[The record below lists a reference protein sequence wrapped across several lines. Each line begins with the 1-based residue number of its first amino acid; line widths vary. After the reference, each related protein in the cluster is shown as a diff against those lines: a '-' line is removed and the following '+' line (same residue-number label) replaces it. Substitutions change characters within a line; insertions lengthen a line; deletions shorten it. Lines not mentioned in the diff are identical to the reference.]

1 MPASSWQPIL
11 DGELAVAARAAV
23 HELAD
28 AIAAA
33 QVEPPHAP
41 DVALFW
47 AYAGELGDA
56 HFDGAVEATC
66 AAVEELGGSALHG
79 GAVGAA
85 WALAHLADDSAVDL
99 LAGFDQM
106 IGDALRDDPEW
117 FGGHDLILGLA
128 GTGVYLL
135 ERPASPARDAALARV
150 VERLAA
156 TCERGA
162 DGASWRTP
170 PALLVPE
177 QRVRYP
183 DGYRDCGLAHGVPG
197 VVAMLSRLDDPRAR
211 ALAADGARWTLA
223 QRVRGTMPAIA
234 GGDPART
241 AWCYG
246 DPGVSLALARVA
258 RDEALALARA
268 AAARDPELCG
278 VRDAALCHGASGL
291 AHVFGRWFHA
301 TGEPAFRDSARAWL
315 ARALALPRPLEPCLL
330 EGAVG
335 LALALLAALG
345 HEEPRW
351 DRMMLCD
358 LA

>member
-1 MPASSWQPIL
+1 VPASKWQPIL
-11 DGELAVAARAAV
+11 DGELATAASAAV

-33 QVEPPHAP
+33 KVEPPHAP

-47 AYAGELGDA
+47 AYAGDLGDA
-56 HFDGAVEATC
+56 HFDSAIEAAC
-66 AAVEELGGSALHG
+66 SAVEELGGSALHG

-85 WALAHLADDSAVDL
+85 WTLAHLADPSAVDL
-99 LAGFDQM
+99 LAGFDVTLA
-106 IGDALRDDPEW
+106 DALRDDPDW

-128 GTGVYLL
+128 GTGMYWL
-135 ERPASPARDAALARV
+135 ERPPSPAREIGLARV

-156 TCERGA
+156 SCDRDA
-162 DGASWRTP
+162 DGLSWRTP
-170 PALLVPE
+170 PALLVAD

-197 VVAMLSRLDDPRAR
+197 VVGMLSRLDDPRALS
-211 ALAADGARWTLA
+211 LATDGARWTIA
-223 QRVRGTMPAIA
+223 QRSRGRMPAIA
-234 GGDPART
+234 GGEPART

-258 RDEALALARA
+258 RDEALVLARDS
-268 AAARDPELCG
+268 AARDPEQCG

-291 AHVFGRWFHA
+291 AHVFNRWFQA
-301 TGEPAFRDSARAWL
+301 TGEPAFRDAARAWL
-315 ARALALPRPLEPCLL
+315 TRALEMPRPLEPCLL